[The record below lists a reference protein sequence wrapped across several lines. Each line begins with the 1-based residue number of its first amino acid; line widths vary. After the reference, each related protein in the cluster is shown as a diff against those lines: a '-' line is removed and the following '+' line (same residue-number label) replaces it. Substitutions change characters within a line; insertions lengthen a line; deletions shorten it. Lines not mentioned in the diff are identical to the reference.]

1 MHENFHVN
9 SKRNSTDKEFLPISS
24 PFLATLHTT
33 EAGVIIAGKVFDRSK
48 GGTSLR
54 ELLVPVCAAS
64 AAAAALKQ
72 INENDLNGFEWI
84 ISFFCLERNAFNSK
98 MLKCND
104 IRHKCKKVFRI
115 NCRKPSIKSLCT
127 L

>member
-1 MHENFHVN
+1 MKYDYRKIHEKIL
-9 SKRNSTDKEFLPISS
+9 KRKLTDKQYLPIRS

-33 EAGVIIAGKVFDRSK
+33 EAGVMIAGKVFDRSK

-72 INENDLNGFEWI
+72 MNGNELNGFEWI
-84 ISFFCLERNAFNSK
+84 ISFLFK
-98 MLKCND
+98 DK
-104 IRHKCKKVFRI
+104 
-115 NCRKPSIKSLCT
+115 
-127 L
+127 